1 MFIENVQKDTR
12 IIFSQC
18 LEKLRQHLS
27 WRKLLVLFCLDLG
40 KFELKVEN
48 EVKNTNVW
56 FMKNSRENKKEKKV
70 KIK

>member
-27 WRKLLVLFCLDLG
+27 WRKLPVLLCLDLG
-40 KFELKVEN
+40 KFELKV
-48 EVKNTNVW
+48 K
-56 FMKNSRENKKEKKV
+56 MKLKTQMCGSWKTRG
-70 KIK
+70 KIKKKKSKKK